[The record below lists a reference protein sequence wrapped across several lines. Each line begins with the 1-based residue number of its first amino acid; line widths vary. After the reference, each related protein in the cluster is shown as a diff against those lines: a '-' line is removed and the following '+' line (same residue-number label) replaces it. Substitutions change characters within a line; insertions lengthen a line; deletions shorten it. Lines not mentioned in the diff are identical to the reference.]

1 VAWVFFRA
9 DSFSA
14 AGLMLEGMAGGF
26 GLRSAPWIPDGG
38 ASTLRI
44 FAVSSLNG
52 RYVGVIVLLGLAV
65 AWLLPNTQEFMRAFD
80 GFDEKVPAPKGIAA
94 RIVWEPGRWWTS
106 VLLGILFASL
116 VLKMSPI
123 HVSEFLYYQF

>member
-1 VAWVFFRA
+1 
-9 DSFSA
+9 
-14 AGLMLEGMAGGF
+14 MLKGMAGGF
-26 GLRSAPWIPDGG
+26 GLRSAPFIPDAG
-38 ASTLRI
+38 AATLRI

-52 RYVGVIVLLGLAV
+52 RYVGAAVLLGLAV
-65 AWLLPNTQEFMRAFD
+65 AWLLPNTQEFMRAFN
-80 GFDEKVPAPKGIAA
+80 GFDQEVPAPNGIAA

>member
-1 VAWVFFRA
+1 
-9 DSFSA
+9 
-14 AGLMLEGMAGGF
+14 
-26 GLRSAPWIPDGG
+26 
-38 ASTLRI
+38 LRI

-52 RYVGVIVLLGLAV
+52 RYVGAVVLLGPAV
-65 AWLLPNTQEFMRAFD
+65 AWLLPNTQEFMRAFK
-80 GFDEKVPAPKGIAA
+80 GFDQEVPAPNGIAA